1 MRDYEEHDYEE
12 HKEWSTL
19 GSWAFVLL
27 LSGGLI
33 GWAMF
38 MMTVIKDVPREW
50 DYGTVP
56 FTPAKPVYSTERPAQ
71 TTTDYMLEPLPEGIS
86 MEEAQEK
93 QADKNPTKNEHQ

>member
-1 MRDYEEHDYEE
+1 MHDYEE

-19 GSWAFVLL
+19 GSWLFILL

-38 MMTVIKDVPREW
+38 MMSVIKDVPREW

-56 FTPAKPVYSTERPAQ
+56 FTPASSVYSTERHEEAP
-71 TTTDYMLEPLPEGIS
+71 DGYMLQPLPEGIS
-86 MEEAQEK
+86 MEEVRK
-93 QADKNPTKNEHQ
+93 SNSDKNTMDNE

>member
-1 MRDYEEHDYEE
+1 MHDYEE

-19 GSWAFVLL
+19 GSWLFILL

-38 MMTVIKDVPREW
+38 MMSVIKDVPREW

-56 FTPAKPVYSTERPAQ
+56 FTPAKSVYSTEVHEEKPEG
-71 TTTDYMLEPLPEGIS
+71 YMLHPLPEGIS
-86 MEEAQEK
+86 IEEARSSQPEK
-93 QADKNPTKNEHQ
+93 TTENE

>member
-19 GSWAFVLL
+19 GSWLFVLL

-38 MMTVIKDVPREW
+38 MMSIIKDVPREW
-50 DYGTVP
+50 DYGTLP
-56 FTPAKPVYSTERPAQ
+56 FTPAKSVYSTERHSDAPEG
-71 TTTDYMLEPLPEGIS
+71 YMLEPLPEGIS
-86 MEEAQEK
+86 IEEYRESHPNQKPMEYE
-93 QADKNPTKNEHQ
+93 

>member
-1 MRDYEEHDYEE
+1 MGKYEE

-19 GSWAFVLL
+19 GSWLFIIL

-38 MMTVIKDVPREW
+38 MMSVVKDVPREW

-56 FTPAKPVYSTERPAQ
+56 FTPANSVYSTEVHDEQPEGL
-71 TTTDYMLEPLPEGIS
+71 MIEPLPEGVS
-86 MEEAQEK
+86 MEEASKE
-93 QADKNPTKNEHQ
+93 DEVKNETNYE